1 MFLIIR
7 FLLIWQLTEMLATC
21 CSKVCWKTKCWED
34 VVIISDE
41 PMLFHLWAGIVHWSD
56 WLLAGDMGF
65 DSWEKEGF
73 FFSLPYSDQL
83 TGNPYSLLPNELL
96 SAVALGSKCSG
107 SETDGSLQFS
117 IEVCN
122 AWSVSLIHAYVFI
135 TQYSGTE
142 IIYCVTL

>member
-41 PMLFHLWAGIVHWSD
+41 PMSFHLWAGIVHWSD
-56 WLLAGDMGF
+56 WLLAGDMGVWF
-65 DSWEKEGF
+65 LREGRIF
-73 FFSLPYSDQL
+73 LFITMLWP
-83 TGNPYSLLPNELL
+83 TGNPYNLLPNELL

-107 SETDGSLQFS
+107 SETDCSLQFS
-117 IEVCN
+117 VEVCN
-122 AWSVSLIHAYVFI
+122 AWSVSFIHAYVFI